1 MSAIRIRPAGS
12 TVSYHPC
19 LFTHHFNVEKNIWD
33 QPKMLHHARVV
44 LALGGWRGWAVGWY
58 VSPPALCCTSA
69 PLSNPSIS
77 CGLNFPPFP
86 LLLSFHFLLSLFP
99 TSRLWLSLPR
109 REPDSSSPHP
119 SRSKWKLSAQLFS
132 SHSTWLWLRH
142 GRVTRMPL
150 FLPLPLRLSC
160 RLLFLHLLIKNNN
173 LCHACLLPP
182 TVCDLY
188 VCRCAFVVFLS
199 LHQPLLTICRFP
211 PPSLS
216 PISSAAQSGSSMLK
230 DLKAIISEKK
240 SQQGFLSYQIW
251 LVSFEH
257 ILSSNPSFPWRSH
270 GFLFV
275 RPKQVFSSNKHDFW
289 II

>member
-1 MSAIRIRPAGS
+1 MPEWSWRWGGGGVGCGLIRFSTCSLLHFCPSQQPIHLLRPQFPSLSTITVFPFSALTFS
-12 TVSYHPC
+12 
-19 LFTHHFNVEKNIWD
+19 HFQVMTLI
-33 QPKMLHHARVV
+33 
-44 LALGGWRGWAVGWY
+44 
-58 VSPPALCCTSA
+58 A
-69 PLSNPSIS
+69 PTWTWLIISPSI
-77 CGLNFPPFP
+77 P
-86 LLLSFHFLLSLFP
+86 LQVKIISSAFLQPLHM
-99 TSRLWLSLPR
+99 T
-109 REPDSSSPHP
+109 
-119 SRSKWKLSAQLFS
+119 
-132 SHSTWLWLRH
+132 LWLRH

-199 LHQPLLTICRFP
+199 LHQPLLTISRFP

-257 ILSSNPSFPWRSH
+257 ILSSNPSLPWRSH

-275 RPKQVFSSNKHDFW
+275 WPKQVCSSNKHDFW

>member
-132 SHSTWLWLRH
+132 SPSTWL
-142 GRVTRMPL
+142 
-150 FLPLPLRLSC
+150 F
-160 RLLFLHLLIKNNN
+160 
-173 LCHACLLPP
+173 
-182 TVCDLY
+182 D
-188 VCRCAFVVFLS
+188 CAMVES
-199 LHQPLLTICRFP
+199 LEC
-211 PPSLS
+211 
-216 PISSAAQSGSSMLK
+216 
-230 DLKAIISEKK
+230 
-240 SQQGFLSYQIW
+240 
-251 LVSFEH
+251 
-257 ILSSNPSFPWRSH
+257 LSSYRYRSVFHAASSSSIYSSKIIIFVMPVFFHPPFVIFMFVDVHLSSFYLSTNPF
-270 GFLFV
+270 
-275 RPKQVFSSNKHDFW
+275 
-289 II
+289 